1 MLELSLEYD
10 VIITQLTKMSYNLIQ
25 DNLQHT
31 TLTLIN
37 CAGIGYNI
45 M

>member
-31 TLTLIN
+31 TLIN